1 MTHDHLFSAHYGHTG
16 GAEMTP
22 DENGNEIREMIW
34 EMSRVTNK
42 ILILG
47 ILLIL
52 AILAV
57 LKYRSILTN

>member
-1 MTHDHLFSAHYGHTG
+1 MTHGQMFSAHYGHTG

-22 DENGNEIREMIW
+22 DEDGNEIREMIW

-57 LKYRSILTN
+57 LQYRTLTN

>member
-1 MTHDHLFSAHYGHTG
+1 
-16 GAEMTP
+16 MTP
-22 DENGNEIREMIW
+22 DEDGNEIREMIW

-57 LKYRSILTN
+57 LQYRTLTN